1 MYKISNRH
9 GRKDSGCGGFLMI
22 EELLRTFLLKQRGIF
37 YETDKTHEGF
47 IKEIF
52 YGIIH
57 NMVAVK
63 EVKHNR
69 LNLARC
75 FQLYKDFTIP

>member
-9 GRKDSGCGGFLMI
+9 GRKDSGCGGFLI
-22 EELLRTFLLKQRGIF
+22 KTKRDIF
-37 YETDKTHEGF
+37 FETDKTHEGF

-52 YGIIH
+52 YGTIR
-57 NMVAVK
+57 NMIAVK

-69 LNLARC
+69 LNLARY
-75 FQLYKDFTIP
+75 FQLYKDFTKA